1 MTTRDEQRA
10 QRGVLVVLTL
20 EKHMDGIWIT
30 KLFERLKES
39 IPNSTSFQ
47 NIEIEIQAL
56 ENWLAEGWLVSD
68 KTENDSTSRIIGI
81 VNRVSDAASPPLF
94 KACCAVLAVAE
105 QSLKIPVWNGSEA
118 YALCGNKW
126 RHHRTFVL
134 YPNMK

>member
-68 KTENDSTSRIIGI
+68 KTENDSTNTLRYPYCLMALGYLGTWYEYIKDRALWPNDRLKDRSVK
-81 VNRVSDAASPPLF
+81 VNV
-94 KACCAVLAVAE
+94 
-105 QSLKIPVWNGSEA
+105 
-118 YALCGNKW
+118 
-126 RHHRTFVL
+126 
-134 YPNMK
+134 